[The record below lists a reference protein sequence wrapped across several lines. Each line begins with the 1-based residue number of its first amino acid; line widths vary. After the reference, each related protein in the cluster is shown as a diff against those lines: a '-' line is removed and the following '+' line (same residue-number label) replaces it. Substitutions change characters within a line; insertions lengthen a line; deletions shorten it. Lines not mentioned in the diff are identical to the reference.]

1 MKLRKLQRLAVS
13 LGVCGLCST
22 PPVGAAAVDSVVAV
36 GEDGNSYYE
45 VTCDGGSVAS
55 VVVSGSRQEVCIYA
69 DHLGRSCRAD
79 WTVDNAAAYA
89 CRSAPLRNPVP

>member
-1 MKLRKLQRLAVS
+1 MKQRTLQALAVS
-13 LGVCGLCST
+13 LGLCGLCSAL
-22 PPVGAAAVDSVVAV
+22 PAGAATVGRVVAV
-36 GEDGNSYYE
+36 GEDGNSYYQ
-45 VTCDGGSVAS
+45 VTCGDGGVAS

-89 CRSAPLRNPVP
+89 CRTAPPRNLAP